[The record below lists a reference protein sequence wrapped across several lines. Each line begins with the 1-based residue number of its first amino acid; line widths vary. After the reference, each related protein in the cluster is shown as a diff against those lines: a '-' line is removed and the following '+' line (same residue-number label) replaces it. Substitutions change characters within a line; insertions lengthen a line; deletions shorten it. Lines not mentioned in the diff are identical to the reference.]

1 MKLVLKYEADKIAK
15 DYKTGKNF
23 TYSAFYCELPNNKVW
38 FKVKGTARDYL
49 YSAVER
55 KVDLQLFVKKESATN
70 EDGGAFEYD
79 HIYTVVDDKLLGMVE
94 VPLKAADSFAR
105 NLIVIAIN
113 KQ

>member
-1 MKLVLKYEADKIAK
+1 MKLMFEEDKIAN

-23 TYSAFYCELPNNKVW
+23 TYSAFYVQLPNLKVW

-49 YSAVER
+49 RLAIDS
-55 KVDLQLFVKKESATN
+55 KTDLQLFAKKESAEK
-70 EDGGAFEYD
+70 EDGTTFEYD
-79 HIYTVVDDKLLGMVE
+79 QLYTIVHDKTLGDLE

-105 NLIVIAIN
+105 NLIVAAIN